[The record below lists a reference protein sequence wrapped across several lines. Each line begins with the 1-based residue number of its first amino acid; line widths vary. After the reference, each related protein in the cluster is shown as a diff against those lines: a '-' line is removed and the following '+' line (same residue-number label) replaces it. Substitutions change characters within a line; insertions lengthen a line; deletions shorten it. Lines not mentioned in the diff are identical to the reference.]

1 MILAKNT
8 DLKISN
14 KTIAFFVIVLAGT
27 DLFNV
32 FLAQYCNKRIIDY
45 LGIESL
51 NLSFALFLVFLFCLF
66 GNFKSLQHFIEKRF
80 VIFKLNKIAN
90 KFKEK
95 TFNYT
100 IQHSISYFNNSFSG
114 DISSKISD
122 ISKQL
127 KGIVDSLSHII
138 NNFIFFTI
146 SFIFFTKVNILI
158 AITLLVSGTIY
169 LVFYK
174 TFCFNEYVSTHKTLA
189 ETGSKYFG
197 LINDIFAN
205 IINVKAFSKTYLE
218 KHNSNKYIF
227 NIKKAEKN
235 LTKLRIKRQFFNM
248 ISSFIL
254 FFSVI
259 SISTILLSLKKIT
272 SGDFVFIII
281 LLHILRFVIESIV
294 RYSNSYYAS
303 RATINNSIEKL
314 YQPIEITDKTEK
326 ELILTDGKIV
336 FKNVRFGYEKQ

>member
-14 KTIAFFVIVLAGT
+14 KTIAFFVIVLASM
-27 DLFNV
+27 DLFYI
-32 FLAQYCNKRIIDY
+32 FLAQYCNKKIVDY
-45 LGIESL
+45 LGIENL
-51 NLSFALFLVFLFCLF
+51 NLSFALFLVFLMCCF
-66 GNFKSLQHFIEKRF
+66 GNFKSLKTFTENKFI
-80 VIFKLNKIAN
+80 IFKLNKIAN

-95 TFNYT
+95 AFSYT
-100 IQHSISYFNNSFSG
+100 IQHSMSYFNNSFSG
-114 DISSKISD
+114 DISSKISNV
-122 ISKQL
+122 SKQFN
-127 KGIVDSLSHII
+127 IIINSLIHII
-138 NNFIFFTI
+138 NHFIIFAISLIFFAKI
-146 SFIFFTKVNILI
+146 NILI

-174 TFCFNEYVSTHKTLA
+174 TFCFNEYVSTHKVFA
-189 ETGSKYFG
+189 ENNSRYFG

-205 IINVKAFSKTYLE
+205 IINVKAFSKTFLE

-235 LTKLRIKRQFFNM
+235 LTKLRIKRQFFSM

-259 SISTILLSLKKIT
+259 LISTILLSLEKIT
-272 SGDFVFIII
+272 SGDFVFVIV
-281 LLHILRFVIESIV
+281 LLHILRFSIESIV

-303 RATINNSIEKL
+303 IAIINNSIERL
-314 YQPIEITDKTEK
+314 YQPIEIVDKTKK
-326 ELILTDGKIV
+326 ELTLTDGMIKFNNIT
-336 FKNVRFGYEKQ
+336 FGYKNK

>member
-1 MILAKNT
+1 MILAKGT
-8 DLKISN
+8 DLKVSN
-14 KTIAFFVIVLAGT
+14 KTIAFFVMVLAGT

-51 NLSFALFLVFLFCLF
+51 NLSFALFLVFLLCIF
-66 GNFKSLQHFIEKRF
+66 GNFKSLQHFIENRF
-80 VIFKLNKIAN
+80 VAFKLNKIAN
-90 KFKEK
+90 KLKEK

-100 IQHSISYFNNSFSG
+100 IQHSMNYFNNSFSG

-122 ISKQL
+122 ISKQF
-127 KGIVDSLSHII
+127 KTIVDSLAHII

-146 SFIFFTKVNILI
+146 SLVFFAKINIWIAVALLI
-158 AITLLVSGTIY
+158 SGTIY

-174 TFCFNEYVSTHKTLA
+174 TFCFNEYVSTHKVFA
-189 ETGSKYFG
+189 ENKSKYFG
-197 LINDIFAN
+197 LINDIFTN
-205 IINVKAFSKTYLE
+205 IVNVKAFSKTFLE

-227 NIKKAEKN
+227 DIKKAEKG
-235 LTKLRIKRQFFNM
+235 LIKLSIKRQFFNM
-248 ISSFIL
+248 VSSFIL

-272 SGDFVFIII
+272 SGDFVFVIV
-281 LLHILRFVIESIV
+281 LLHILRFSIESV
-294 RYSNSYYAS
+294 VKYSNRYYAS
-303 RATINNSIEKL
+303 KGIIDNSIEKL
-314 YQPIEITDKTEK
+314 YQPIEIVDKTEK

>member
-1 MILAKNT
+1 MILAKGT

-14 KTIAFFVIVLAGT
+14 KTIAFFVMVLAGT

-51 NLSFALFLVFLFCLF
+51 NLSFALFLVFLLCIF
-66 GNFKSLQHFIEKRF
+66 GNFKSLQHFIENRF
-80 VIFKLNKIAN
+80 VVFKLNKIAN
-90 KFKEK
+90 KLKEN

-100 IQHSISYFNNSFSG
+100 IQHSMSYFNNSFSG
-114 DISSKISD
+114 DISSKISN

-146 SFIFFTKVNILI
+146 SFIFFAKVNILI
-158 AITLLVSGTIY
+158 AIALLVSGTIY

-174 TFCFNEYVSTHKTLA
+174 TFCFNEYVSTHKVFA
-189 ETGSKYFG
+189 ENKSKYFG

-205 IINVKAFSKTYLE
+205 IINVKAFSKTFLE

-227 NIKKAEKN
+227 DIKKAEKG
-235 LTKLRIKRQFFNM
+235 LIKLSIKRQFFNM
-248 ISSFIL
+248 VSSFIL

-272 SGDFVFIII
+272 SGDFVFVIV
-281 LLHILRFVIESIV
+281 LLHILRFSIESV
-294 RYSNSYYAS
+294 VKYSNRYYAS
-303 RATINNSIEKL
+303 IAIINNSIEKL
-314 YQPIEITDKTEK
+314 YQPIEIVDKTEK
-326 ELILTDGKIV
+326 ELTLTDGKIV
-336 FKNVRFGYEKQ
+336 FKNVRFGYEK

>member
-1 MILAKNT
+1 MILAKGT

-14 KTIAFFVIVLAGT
+14 KTIAFFVMVRASM
-27 DLFNV
+27 DLFYI
-32 FLAQYCNKRIIDY
+32 FLAQYCNKKIVDY
-45 LGIESL
+45 LGIENL
-51 NLSFALFLVFLFCLF
+51 NLSFALFLVFLMCCF
-66 GNFKSLQHFIEKRF
+66 GNFKSLKTFTENKFI
-80 VIFKLNKIAN
+80 IFKLNKIAN

-95 TFNYT
+95 AFNYT
-100 IQHSISYFNNSFSG
+100 IKHSMSYFNNSFSG
-114 DISSKISD
+114 DISSKISN
-122 ISKQL
+122 ISKQFN
-127 KGIVDSLSHII
+127 IIINSLIHII
-138 NNFIFFTI
+138 NHFIIFAISLIFFAKI
-146 SFIFFTKVNILI
+146 NILI
-158 AITLLVSGTIY
+158 AIALLVSGTIY

-174 TFCFNEYVSTHKTLA
+174 TFCFNEYVSTHKVFA
-189 ETGSKYFG
+189 ENKSKYFG

-205 IINVKAFSKTYLE
+205 IINVKAFSKTFLE

-227 NIKKAEKN
+227 DIKKAEKG
-235 LTKLRIKRQFFNM
+235 LIKLSIKRQFFNM
-248 ISSFIL
+248 VSSFIL

-272 SGDFVFIII
+272 SGDFVFVII

-303 RATINNSIEKL
+303 IAIISNSIEKL

-336 FKNVRFGYEKQ
+336 FKNVRFGYEK

>member
-80 VIFKLNKIAN
+80 VVFKLNKIAN
-90 KFKEK
+90 KLKEK

-100 IQHSISYFNNSFSG
+100 IQHSMSYFNNSFSD
-114 DISSKISD
+114 DISSKISNV
-122 ISKQL
+122 SKQFN
-127 KGIVDSLSHII
+127 IIINSLIHII
-138 NNFIFFTI
+138 NHFIIFAISLIFFAKI
-146 SFIFFTKVNILI
+146 NILI

-169 LVFYK
+169 LIFYK

-197 LINDIFAN
+197 LINDIFTN

-259 SISTILLSLKKIT
+259 LISTILLSLEKIT

-314 YQPIEITDKTEK
+314 YQPIEIVDKIEK
-326 ELILTDGKIV
+326 ELTLTDGKIV
-336 FKNVRFGYEKQ
+336 FKNVRFEYEKQ